1 MAITYNNIS
10 CLENFHLAKL
20 FKTLRKD
27 ETNIFEKLSTQDFK
41 KIRKKMISEVLATDM
56 AIHGKVLNNIRSKI
70 PEALLQENSNIKII
84 NGHKKFDLITD
95 INNEMTTN
103 EEQQAL
109 FDYFIHSADLAHNTK
124 KFKISLKWVELLS
137 NEFWIQGDKE
147 KKMNLSVSFLC
158 DRNNT
163 DVPKSQVGFI
173 GGFVIPTFNFL
184 IIMFPSLSFTV
195 ENAKDNIK
203 EWQKLVD
210 QKRKKGWTPPKTKK
224 NDDENKNKKDGNIK
238 KKKETIFVDI
248 KI

>member
-1 MAITYNNIS
+1 
-10 CLENFHLAKL
+10 
-20 FKTLRKD
+20 
-27 ETNIFEKLSTQDFK
+27 
-41 KIRKKMISEVLATDM
+41 MISEVLATDM

-147 KKMNLSVSFLC
+147 K
-158 DRNNT
+158 R
-163 DVPKSQVGFI
+163 
-173 GGFVIPTFNFL
+173 
-184 IIMFPSLSFTV
+184 
-195 ENAKDNIK
+195 
-203 EWQKLVD
+203 
-210 QKRKKGWTPPKTKK
+210 
-224 NDDENKNKKDGNIK
+224 
-238 KKKETIFVDI
+238 
-248 KI
+248 